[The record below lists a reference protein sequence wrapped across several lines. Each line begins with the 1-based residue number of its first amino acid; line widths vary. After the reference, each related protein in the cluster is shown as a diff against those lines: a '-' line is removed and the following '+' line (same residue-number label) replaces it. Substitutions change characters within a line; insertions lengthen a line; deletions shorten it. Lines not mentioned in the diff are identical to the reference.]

1 MGINK
6 KQLMK
11 LIKDDMEKYKNT
23 LGRSLAG
30 QFRDELTLT
39 ATNAMGAFYGDYPAK
54 KYKRHYYNFMENS
67 FRSYYSNPHNTIF
80 RGGVELTP
88 SAMDSIYDEPVE
100 IVFNDVF
107 ELGYHGPQDFAPAQ
121 MSPSPLRIVLDKQ
134 NEIYKNPMKYIDKAK
149 KVADGGNYT
158 VLKFG

>member
-1 MGINK
+1 MDNK
-6 KQLMK
+6 KIILK

-30 QFRDELTLT
+30 QFRDELTLA
-39 ATNAMGAFYGDYPAK
+39 ATNAMGAFYGDYSPK

-67 FRSYYSNPHNTIF
+67 FRPYYSNPHNTIF

-100 IVFNDVF
+100 LVFNDVF
-107 ELGYHGPQDFAPAQ
+107 ELGYHGPQEFAPAQ

-134 NEIYKNPMKYIDKAK
+134 EYIHKNPMKYIEKAK
-149 KVADGGNYT
+149 KVADGGSYK